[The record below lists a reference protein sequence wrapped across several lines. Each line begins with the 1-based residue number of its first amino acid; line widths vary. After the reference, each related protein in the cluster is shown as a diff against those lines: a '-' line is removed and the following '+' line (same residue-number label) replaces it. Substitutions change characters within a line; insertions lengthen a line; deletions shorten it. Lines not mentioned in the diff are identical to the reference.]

1 MAEDIDVAGPK
12 ESELDRQPMRDED
25 GEIRREF
32 VEEIASN
39 KSASRVSLIE
49 A

>member
-1 MAEDIDVAGPK
+1 MAEDIDVAGLA
-12 ESELDRQPMRDED
+12 ESVLDRRPMRDGE
-25 GEIRREF
+25 GEIRREIA
-32 VEEIASN
+32 EENASN